1 MGFNGRRPPGGCRG
15 GRLPSFK
22 TLVVPTRYG
31 AETALASTVALPQH
45 PDQHRPE
52 RSILLAVDEEF
63 GEGAAL
69 RIASELT
76 DPVGALEVGE
86 HEDLEGLGGGSRP
99 EGIQALAEAPR
110 LCDPGLLSSERP
122 SLPMHT
128 MRPGQGHGRALR
140 LSLSLLARTPG
151 EKSRA
156 QRHEGLG

>member
-1 MGFNGRRPPGGCRG
+1 
-15 GRLPSFK
+15 
-22 TLVVPTRYG
+22 LVVPTRYG

-86 HEDLEGLGGGSRP
+86 HEAWRGSAA
-99 EGIQALAEAPR
+99 GAGPR
-110 LCDPGLLSSERP
+110 
-122 SLPMHT
+122 
-128 MRPGQGHGRALR
+128 A
-140 LSLSLLARTPG
+140 
-151 EKSRA
+151 SR
-156 QRHEGLG
+156 R